1 MKLDFTQH
9 EAAQD
14 MIRLIMR
21 DKKLPADAA
30 IRFAV
35 NPQIH
40 QKILKEG
47 YGDFAYIQWGHAD
60 PERKWL
66 QLSPS
71 AVDVLFDADALHL
84 INDICAKEHVDD
96 VGAICQFLI
105 FTMDALGY
113 HI

>member
-47 YGDFAYIQWGHAD
+47 YGD

-66 QLSPS
+66 QLSPP

-84 INDICAKEHVDD
+84 INDICAKEHVND